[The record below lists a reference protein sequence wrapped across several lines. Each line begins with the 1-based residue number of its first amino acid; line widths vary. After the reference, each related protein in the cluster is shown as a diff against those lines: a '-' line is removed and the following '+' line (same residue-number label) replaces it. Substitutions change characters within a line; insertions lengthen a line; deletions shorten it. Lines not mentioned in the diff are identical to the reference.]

1 MSEGIATAAPS
12 TASAGTAST
21 GTSDLGTGV
30 ISSPSATESAAPIGN
45 GKEAPT
51 PAQVQDA
58 VDKFE
63 LVMRG
68 QKQEFNL
75 KDKAHLEKIK
85 MMAQKGDSAD
95 QKFQE
100 AAYMRK
106 QAEDFIKLLKTN
118 PEAVLGNPAV
128 GLDVQKWAEE
138 FLWNRMEEAKK
149 SPEQKEAEANKR
161 KLSEYQ
167 ERERME
173 AEKQKE
179 TAFEQAKEQYKG
191 KLTED
196 IISTLSQ
203 TNLPKSART
212 VARMAHYILQAKQSG
227 WNDVTPK
234 DVVDM
239 VREDYVQE
247 HNELLGALPQE
258 ELLKILNAEVR
269 KKIREAE
276 LWALKHPGQPV
287 PAALQPKLNEENH
300 KPPKKGMNKAEWRA
314 YIDERT
320 RGLE

>member
-1 MSEGIATAAPS
+1 MSEGIATAAPVS
-12 TASAGTAST
+12 TPDVSSGPVTSNLGNGVVSA
-21 GTSDLGTGV
+21 
-30 ISSPSATESAAPIGN
+30 PAAPKGGESSAN
-45 GKEAPT
+45 G
-51 PAQVQDA
+51 AQTQA
-58 VDKFE
+58 EINQTINEFE
-63 LVMRG
+63 IAFRG
-68 QKQEFNL
+68 QKLDL
-75 KDKAHLEKIK
+75 KNPEHRKKLETF
-85 MMAQKGDSAD
+85 AQKGEAAD
-95 QKFQE
+95 AKFQE

-106 QAEDFIKLLKTN
+106 QSEDFVKLLKTN

-138 FLWNRMEEAKK
+138 FLWNRMQEAKK
-149 SPEQKEAEANKR
+149 SPEQREAEENKR
-161 KLSEYQ
+161 KLTEYQ
-167 ERERME
+167 EKERTAAEQAKE
-173 AEKQKE
+173 A
-179 TAFEQAKEQYKG
+179 AFQQAKEQYKG

-196 IISTLSQ
+196 IINTLAQ

-227 WNDVTPK
+227 WVDVSPK

-276 LWALKHPGQPV
+276 LWALKHPGQPI
-287 PAALQPKLNEENH
+287 PAALQPKLNEDNH
-300 KPPKKGMNKAEWRA
+300 KPPKKGMTKEEFRK

-320 RGLE
+320 RGME

>member
-1 MSEGIATAAPS
+1 MSEGTVTAAPS
-12 TASAGTAST
+12 TPDVSTSVTSSLGNESVVSTPKVNGTA
-21 GTSDLGTGV
+21 
-30 ISSPSATESAAPIGN
+30 PAAN
-45 GKEAPT
+45 GSQTQAEINQT
-51 PAQVQDA
+51 INE
-58 VDKFE
+58 FE
-63 LVMRG
+63 IAFRG
-68 QKQEFNL
+68 QKLDL
-75 KDKAHLEKIK
+75 KNPEHRKKLEGF
-85 MMAQKGDSAD
+85 AQKGEAAD
-95 QKFQE
+95 AKFQE

-106 QAEDFIKLLKTN
+106 QSEDFIKLLKTN

-138 FLWNRMEEAKK
+138 FLWNRMQEAKK
-149 SPEQKEAEANKR
+149 SPEQREAEENKR

-167 ERERME
+167 EKERTAAEQKKE
-173 AEKQKE
+173 ADFQ
-179 TAFEQAKEQYKG
+179 AAKEQYKG

-196 IISTLSQ
+196 IINTLAQ

-227 WNDVTPK
+227 WNDVSPK

-247 HNELLGALPQE
+247 HNELLGSLPQE

-276 LWALKHPGQPV
+276 LWALKHPGQPI

-300 KPPKKGMNKAEWRA
+300 KPPKKGMTKAEFRK
-314 YIDERT
+314 YIDEKT
-320 RGLE
+320 RGME